1 MNRLVNALIM
11 GLVICLYCPSA
22 AIAQSETG
30 KLLDELNLGSTQRA
44 EINAVLTG
52 GMQSL
57 NAINT
62 ELLKLEKMVA
72 SATEKNRSEYEQMR
86 TNLVQQRFRL
96 VQSMASDILS
106 VLDDKQL
113 SKLDFGH
120 LLETVPKNSDNSAGW
135 ERGL

>member
-1 MNRLVNALIM
+1 MNRLVNGLIT
-11 GLVICLYCPSA
+11 GFVICLFWSSA
-22 AIAQSETG
+22 LVVAQPETG
-30 KLLDELNLGSTQRA
+30 KLLDELNLGNAQRA

-62 ELLKLEKMVA
+62 ELLKLENLA
-72 SATEKNRSEYEQMR
+72 ATATESRPQYQQMR
-86 TNLVQQRFRL
+86 TNLIEQRFRL

-120 LLETVPKNSDNSAGW
+120 LIETLPKNPDNSTSG
-135 ERGL
+135 ELEL

>member
-1 MNRLVNALIM
+1 
-11 GLVICLYCPSA
+11 
-22 AIAQSETG
+22 
-30 KLLDELNLGSTQRA
+30 A

-62 ELLKLEKMVA
+62 ELLKLENLA
-72 SATEKNRSEYEQMR
+72 ATATESRPQYQQMR
-86 TNLVQQRFRL
+86 TNLIEQRFRL

-120 LLETVPKNSDNSAGW
+120 LIETLPKNPDNSTSW
-135 ERGL
+135 ELEL